1 MLSEG
6 NWVVIKI
13 LADELVLRLALA
25 VLKDLLASLI
35 IARATSSSDI
45 FFNVDFS
52 LHPALGR
59 RQVLENLVVT
69 IVFSDSE
76 SLLDDVLFI
85 IKRYVQLQRSLLS
98 VLLGSAPFRTEALV
112 NGKEWPLLDNLRCIC

>member
-1 MLSEG
+1 M
-6 NWVVIKI
+6 VIKI

-35 IARATSSSDI
+35 IARATSSGHI

-98 VLLGSAPFRTEALV
+98 VLLGSASFRTEALV